1 MSWEHELFALFDD
14 LEGQAAAAWE
24 ADREAE
30 LADRARAEY
39 ASVTLA
45 SRMMASRGSDVV
57 LDLPHV
63 GRVEGRLDR
72 VGPEWCLVSGRGQ
85 DWIVPLRSVAGVR
98 GASDRAVP
106 EVAWS
111 PVDRLGLGAALRRL
125 ADAEARCLLHLDD
138 GTRHEAYVVRVGADF
153 LEARDP
159 SGSPLLVA
167 YAGLVAVQSRDDQQ

>member
-14 LEGQAAAAWE
+14 LEGEASALWE

-30 LADRARAEY
+30 LADRARTEY
-39 ASVTLA
+39 GTVTLA
-45 SRMMASRGSDVV
+45 SRLMASRGRDVA

-85 DWIVPLRSVAGVR
+85 DWIVPLRSLVAVR
-98 GASDRAVP
+98 GASERAVP

-125 ADAEARCLLHLDD
+125 ADAEARCLLHLAD

-153 LEARDP
+153 LEAHDP
-159 SGSPLLVA
+159 AGGELLVPWT
-167 YAGLVAVQSRDDQQ
+167 GLIAVQSRDDQQ

>member
-14 LEGQAAAAWE
+14 LEGQASALWE

-30 LADRARAEY
+30 LADRARTEY
-39 ASVTLA
+39 AGVTLA
-45 SRMMASRGSDVV
+45 SRLMASRGRDVA

-72 VGPEWCLVSGRGQ
+72 VGPEWCLLSGLGQ

-98 GASDRAVP
+98 GASERAVP

-125 ADAEARCLLHLDD
+125 ADAEARCLLHLAD

-153 LEARDP
+153 AEARDVA
-159 SGSPLLVA
+159 GSTLLVP
-167 YAGLVAVQSRDDQQ
+167 YAGLVAVQSRED